1 MTKHP
6 LNADE
11 LLGSREMRF
20 IDRQETNFPN
30 LMRLCMDFDFCVLQL
45 LHRSSLTGSATGPV
59 ISSADGSSTDPIT
72 SADPINRADNSPVN
86 KSFILV
92 TRDYRLT
99 PTAAISPS
107 FDQLEQLETYVRL
120 HQVDILHDYLF
131 GFVDEDILSSKA
143 SGE

>member
-6 LNADE
+6 LNANE
-11 LLGSREMRF
+11 LLGSREIRF

-45 LHRSSLTGSATGPV
+45 LHR
-59 ISSADGSSTDPIT
+59 T
-72 SADPINRADNSPVN
+72 SVPAAN
-86 KSFILV
+86 KSFVLV

-107 FDQLEQLETYVRL
+107 FAELEQLETYVRT

-131 GFVDEDILSSKA
+131 GFVDEDIVSSKVA
-143 SGE
+143 GD